1 MFFALVL
8 VGCGEEVPGGGGDT
22 PGTTETD
29 FEKSFNVIKEYVDNN
44 IPYIITED
52 VELIEEYSEL
62 NAMIEWSSSNEDV
75 LSFVGSATPDKSKAE
90 EVTLSYKVMIGAE
103 EKTGTKT
110 VIVSPATIE
119 QVLQRFERQFTST
132 ITRDYNVKTSFYEL
146 FEVRWYSTD
155 ESLFDNNG
163 KYYKPK
169 NDTEFEISY
178 YLKTNIK
185 PK

>member
-1 MFFALVL
+1 MKKIILFLVMFFALVL
-8 VGCGEEVPGGGGDT
+8 VGCGEDVPGGGDG
-22 PGTTETD
+22 PGTNESD
-29 FEKSFNVIKEYVDNN
+29 FEKSFNIIAEYVEENV
-44 IPYIITED
+44 PYIITED

-62 NAMIEWSSSNEDV
+62 NAVIEWSSSNEDI

-90 EVTLSYKVMIGAE
+90 EVTLSYKVMIGEE

-119 QVLQRFERQFTST
+119 QVLQRFERQFSSS

-146 FEVRWYSTD
+146 FEVTWYSTD

-163 KYYKPK
+163 KYHKP
-169 NDTEFEISY
+169 
-178 YLKTNIK
+178 
-185 PK
+185 